1 MATSSESSVPPH
13 FVALPGPELTD
24 TPGPPDLPLVTVTS
38 SLSEAERR
46 RTNHAPADPVELFG
60 FVAEGNACTASA
72 PGGRE
77 WRVSQELTGWRLEF
91 RDSGD
96 PEATNAGVHPSLEAA
111 MREAR
116 R

>member
-1 MATSSESSVPPH
+1 VAGSV
-13 FVALPGPELTD
+13 
-24 TPGPPDLPLVTVTS
+24 
-38 SLSEAERR
+38 SEAERR

-60 FVAEGNACTASA
+60 FVGEGNVYTASA

-96 PEATNAGVHPSLEAA
+96 TEPTNAGVHPTLEAA

>member
-1 MATSSESSVPPH
+1 
-13 FVALPGPELTD
+13 
-24 TPGPPDLPLVTVTS
+24 
-38 SLSEAERR
+38 
-46 RTNHAPADPVELFG
+46 
-60 FVAEGNACTASA
+60 VAEGNAYTASA